1 MSEHEETKRIPNKVD
16 ASINVVQKLKD
27 FEYAYSIC
35 TDMEMKAVLA
45 AEICRLKAD
54 KLFDKKEQ
62 LEFNIAVAIGK
73 LMLDFQEE
81 NNVKIK
87 YLNLHL
93 DEQSGKSFIG
103 SVNIEL

>member
-1 MSEHEETKRIPNKVD
+1 MNNHEDIKQVINQSD
-16 ASINVVQKLKD
+16 ASINLVQKLKD

-35 TDMEMKAVLA
+35 TDTEMKVVLA
-45 AEICRLKAD
+45 AEICKLKSNQI
-54 KLFDKKEQ
+54 FDKKEQ
-62 LEFNIAVAIGK
+62 LELNIAVAIGR
-73 LMLDFQEE
+73 LMLDFQKE

-93 DEQSGKSFIG
+93 DEQSGKSFVG